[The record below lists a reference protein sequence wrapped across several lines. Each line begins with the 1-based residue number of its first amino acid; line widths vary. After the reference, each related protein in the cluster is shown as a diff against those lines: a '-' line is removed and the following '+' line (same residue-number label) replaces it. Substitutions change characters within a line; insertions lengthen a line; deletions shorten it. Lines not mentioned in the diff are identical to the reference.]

1 MSEEKIYQPGWGE
14 KTKHHHRRGGSRSN
28 MRDKNI
34 GGALRMRDKQAY
46 IGLVLVLV
54 GGAVFGLYL
63 LVHMFV
69 KELRAMPNDDPETEM
84 AVDELRI
91 HKVEEQDALLLG
103 DSLAR
108 HYNVD
113 SLKRQVQIETR
124 PVYRPPRKNT
134 EWYITSREWKAIWK
148 NYRIWKRMKEK
159 EEEENKQ

>member
-1 MSEEKIYQPGWGE
+1 
-14 KTKHHHRRGGSRSN
+14 
-28 MRDKNI
+28 
-34 GGALRMRDKQAY
+34 
-46 IGLVLVLV
+46 
-54 GGAVFGLYL
+54 
-63 LVHMFV
+63 
-69 KELRAMPNDDPETEM
+69 MPNDDPETEI

-91 HKVEEQDALLLG
+91 HKAQEQDPVLPG

-159 EEEENKQ
+159 DEEENKQ

>member
-14 KTKHHHRRGGSRSN
+14 KPKHRHHHDTRSGT
-28 MRDKNI
+28 RHKNF

-46 IGLVLVLV
+46 IGLILVLV

-63 LVHMFV
+63 LVHMFL
-69 KELRAMPNDDPETEM
+69 KELRAMPKDDPSTEM

-91 HKVEEQDALLLG
+91 HKAEEQDALLLG

-124 PVYRPPRKNT
+124 PVYRPPRKNK

>member
-1 MSEEKIYQPGWGE
+1 
-14 KTKHHHRRGGSRSN
+14 
-28 MRDKNI
+28 
-34 GGALRMRDKQAY
+34 MRDKQAY
-46 IGLVLVLV
+46 IGLILVLV

-63 LVHMFV
+63 LVHMFL
-69 KELRAMPNDDPETEM
+69 KELRAMPKDDPSTEM

-91 HKVEEQDALLLG
+91 HKAEEQDALLLG

-124 PVYRPPRKNT
+124 PVYRPPRKNK